1 MLREFIIFVGI
12 LVVANCQN
20 CCFNCYCPNRAG
32 IPTNGRSPPFYYLVP
47 KYGFNGFGYPG
58 FADFTGLGGLGASY
72 GPAVNGLCPVGINI
86 DGQCYAT
93 RGVSP
98 FPGWQTWPSYLELIL
113 SVKV

>member
-98 FPGWQTWPSYLELIL
+98 FPGWQTWPSW
-113 SVKV
+113 KK